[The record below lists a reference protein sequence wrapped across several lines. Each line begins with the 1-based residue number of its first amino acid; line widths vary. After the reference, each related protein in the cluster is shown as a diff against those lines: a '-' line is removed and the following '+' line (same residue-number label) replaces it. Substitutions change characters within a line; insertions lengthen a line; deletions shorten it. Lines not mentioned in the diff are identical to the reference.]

1 MNSQIVRCKLLSTIF
16 YCVELFPLAV
26 SVFTL
31 PEVKLV
37 KNPGQRKLT
46 STEGG
51 LGGKLIEFIFRYIF
65 LMSFSYV

>member
-1 MNSQIVRCKLLSTIF
+1 MNSLIVSCELLSTRVLSF
-16 YCVELFPLAV
+16 SPLAV

-37 KNPGQRKLT
+37 KNPGQRRL

-51 LGGKLIEFIFRYIF
+51 LGKL
-65 LMSFSYV
+65 